1 VLAGQEEDLMCAVP
15 VFYATSEGQT
25 RRIAERI
32 AGQVRKHGLDS
43 RAIPICSD
51 EASQID
57 WARVRGA
64 ALGASLHLQRHQ
76 PEAVAFARAHGQR
89 LSATPSLFFSVSLA
103 AASTRASEVEAAR
116 RLAQQF
122 ATDAGWRPSRVAAVA
137 GRLAYTQYNWLV
149 RLLMRRIAVKEGGS
163 PDTTHDHEY
172 TDWNQV
178 EELADHLAYEI
189 RRREIFPLDQAAL
202 LHVAS

>member
-1 VLAGQEEDLMCAVP
+1 MCEVP

-32 AGQVRKHGLDS
+32 AGQIRKHGLDS
-43 RAIPICSD
+43 RTVPIGSAD
-51 EASQID
+51 ASQID
-57 WARVRGA
+57 WAQVRGTA
-64 ALGASLHLQRHQ
+64 IGASLHLQRHQ
-76 PEAVAFARAHGQR
+76 QEAVAFARAESQR
-89 LSATPSLFFSVSLA
+89 LSAIPSLFFSVSLA

-122 ATDAGWRPSRVAAVA
+122 ATDTGWRPFRVATVA
-137 GRLAYTQYNWLV
+137 GRLAYTQYNWFV

-163 PDTTHDHEY
+163 SDTTRDHEY
-172 TDWNQV
+172 TDWKQV

-189 RRREIFPLDQAAL
+189 RRREISPLDQAAL

>member
-1 VLAGQEEDLMCAVP
+1 MCEVP

-32 AGQVRKHGLDS
+32 VGQIRKHGLDS
-43 RAIPICSD
+43 RAVAICSD

-64 ALGASLHLQRHQ
+64 VVGASLHLRRHQ
-76 PEAVAFARAHGQR
+76 PEAVAFARAHGPR
-89 LSATPSLFFSVSLA
+89 LSATPSLFVSVSLA

-122 ATDAGWRPSRVAAVA
+122 ATDTGWRPSRIATVA
-137 GRLAYTQYNWLV
+137 GRLAYTQYNWFV

-163 PDTTHDHEY
+163 PDTTRDHEY
-172 TDWNQV
+172 TDWKQV
-178 EELADHLAYEI
+178 EELADQLAYEV
-189 RRREIFPLDQAAL
+189 RRREIFPRGQDGL